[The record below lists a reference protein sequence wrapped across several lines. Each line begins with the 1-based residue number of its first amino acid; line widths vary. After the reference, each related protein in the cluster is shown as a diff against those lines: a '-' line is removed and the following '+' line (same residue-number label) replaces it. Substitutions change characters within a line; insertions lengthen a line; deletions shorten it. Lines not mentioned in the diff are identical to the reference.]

1 MCILI
6 ADNVH
11 PLVVQHDWGEC
22 HNFREA
28 SARPEDHPI
37 GGAAAGEGK
46 KNTSQDL
53 SHPLHNLFEWTHQN
67 DDDRDYVKP
76 TMRTQL
82 WGPLHIYTVYR
93 ELQVVTVKHLRC
105 ASFGEGAFFYLCWWT
120 EEFIKT

>member
-11 PLVVQHDWGEC
+11 PLVVQHDRGEC

-46 KNTSQDL
+46 KNIQ
-53 SHPLHNLFEWTHQN
+53 
-67 DDDRDYVKP
+67 
-76 TMRTQL
+76 
-82 WGPLHIYTVYR
+82 
-93 ELQVVTVKHLRC
+93 
-105 ASFGEGAFFYLCWWT
+105 A
-120 EEFIKT
+120 KT

>member
-46 KNTSQDL
+46 KNIQAKTWVTHCTISLNEHTRTMMIGIML
-53 SHPLHNLFEWTHQN
+53 SPPWEHN
-67 DDDRDYVKP
+67 Y
-76 TMRTQL
+76 
-82 WGPLHIYTVYR
+82 
-93 ELQVVTVKHLRC
+93 
-105 ASFGEGAFFYLCWWT
+105 EGHYIFTLCT
-120 EEFIKT
+120 ENYKW